1 MERDFSYYEE
11 KYAEYLN
18 SLSEKKRL
26 AHRIAF
32 EVLGTSYQLPYT
44 MDYLEYQK
52 NAASATV
59 AAAATPTATSPAPAA
74 PTSPAPATQSQE
86 EKPPPKKVIRRIKR
100 KNIKRKK
107 KGNAD

>member
-11 KYAEYLN
+11 NYAEYLN

-52 NAASATV
+52 NAT
-59 AAAATPTATSPAPAA
+59 AAAATSPAPAA
-74 PTSPAPATQSQE
+74 PTFPAPATQSQE